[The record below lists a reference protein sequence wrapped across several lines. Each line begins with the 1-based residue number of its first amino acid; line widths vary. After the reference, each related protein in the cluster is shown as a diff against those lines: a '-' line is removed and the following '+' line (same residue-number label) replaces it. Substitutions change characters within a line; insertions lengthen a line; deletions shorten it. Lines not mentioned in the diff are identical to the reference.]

1 MNSKMAVTADASVC
15 LLEWTQKG
23 GGGITNLEPFKVT
36 KWWPKISASWFCWL
50 CQKAWHSLLCYSNIS
65 KIDFKCN
72 CSLLVLISFHEPCH
86 SFCMQ
91 TIVMSFQID
100 LKRLFNFS
108 FHYYKQITLTRLRKN
123 RKKSK
128 KNGICPF
135 KIFSKHLFNNIK
147 QFMFCTLRRYRNS
160 VLE

>member
-1 MNSKMAVTADASVC
+1 MVMNCKMAWILTKLKVC
-15 LLEWTQKG
+15 VCVCG
-23 GGGITNLEPFKVT
+23 GGACITNLEPFEVT
-36 KWWPKISASWFCWL
+36 KWWPKISASWFCWI
-50 CQKAWHSLLCYSNIS
+50 CQQAWHSHTAFCVLCYTNIS

-100 LKRLFNFS
+100 LKTLFKFS

-123 RKKSK
+123 KKKSINK
-128 KNGICPF
+128 PINKN
-135 KIFSKHLFNNIK
+135 
-147 QFMFCTLRRYRNS
+147 
-160 VLE
+160 

>member
-1 MNSKMAVTADASVC
+1 MMAKNLSLVI
-15 LLEWTQKG
+15 LLTLSESMTF
-23 GGGITNLEPFKVT
+23 TH
-36 KWWPKISASWFCWL
+36 CR
-50 CQKAWHSLLCYSNIS
+50 LCYSNSS

-123 RKKSK
+123 RKKARK
-128 KNGICPF
+128 TGFVLLKY
-135 KIFSKHLFNNIK
+135 LVNIYLT
-147 QFMFCTLRRYRNS
+147 TLNTVY
-160 VLE
+160 VLHSEEVP

>member
-1 MNSKMAVTADASVC
+1 MMAKNLSLVILLTLSESVTFTHC
-15 LLEWTQKG
+15 
-23 GGGITNLEPFKVT
+23 
-36 KWWPKISASWFCWL
+36 
-50 CQKAWHSLLCYSNIS
+50 LLCYSNIS

-123 RKKSK
+123 RKKARK
-128 KNGICPF
+128 MGFVLLKY
-135 KIFSKHLFNNIK
+135 LVNIYLT
-147 QFMFCTLRRYRNS
+147 TLNIVY
-160 VLE
+160 VLHSEEVP

>member
-1 MNSKMAVTADASVC
+1 MMAKNLSLVI
-15 LLEWTQKG
+15 LLTLSESMTF
-23 GGGITNLEPFKVT
+23 TH
-36 KWWPKISASWFCWL
+36 CR
-50 CQKAWHSLLCYSNIS
+50 LCYSNIS

-108 FHYYKQITLTRLRKN
+108 FHYYKQNTLTRLRKN
-123 RKKSK
+123 RKKARK
-128 KNGICPF
+128 TGFVLLKY
-135 KIFSKHLFNNIK
+135 LVNIYLT
-147 QFMFCTLRRYRNS
+147 TLNTVY
-160 VLE
+160 VLHSEEVP